1 MSKLETVDLRD
12 PFGAQKTWGDA
23 KEGELVI
30 LSTRDFDLNEEYED
44 LIYKQFEDPA
54 VGILCTDHAVK
65 KHDSLINNYVNI
77 NSINLEIP
85 FIIRKINIELSDDKG
100 MLLSLFKRSGFKFQH
115 LAEPVFNVS

>member
-30 LSTRDFDLNEEYED
+30 LSTRDFDLNEEYKD

-54 VGILCTDHAVK
+54 VGVLCTDHAVK
-65 KHDSLINNYVNI
+65 KHDSLINKLIDQNI
-77 NSINLEIP
+77 I
-85 FIIRKINIELSDDKG
+85 
-100 MLLSLFKRSGFKFQH
+100 LFDISK
-115 LAEPVFNVS
+115 